1 MNFNKEIEMSKCK
14 EVISVWLDE
23 ATDEHVYGLINGDLN
38 SNDVDGVWIVSRDKL
53 TKEGKIKTT
62 KTLSHFN
69 DYENAVEFAKS
80 KAHELELSVYET
92 ENTPFARNELIYG
105 VYHAECETK
114 NFASQTNT
122 FFAESFSDAKDL
134 VIEWAE
140 SGLWKDN
147 DDDVYEDAYFNDGDD
162 GIDVTVSLKGPDGKD
177 SFVVTLEEEGA

>member
-1 MNFNKEIEMSKCK
+1 MSKCK

-23 ATDEHVYGLINGDLN
+23 ATDEHVYGLINADLN
-38 SNDVDGVWIVSRDKL
+38 PNDVDGVWIVSRDKL

-62 KTLSHFN
+62 KTISCFG
-69 DYENAVEFAKS
+69 DYENAVEFAII

-92 ENTPFARNELIYG
+92 ENTPSAKNELIYG

-114 NFASQTNT
+114 NFASKTNT

-147 DDDVYEDAYFNDGDD
+147 DDDVYEDVFEIDGDD

-177 SFVVTLEEEGA
+177 SFVVTLEEKGA

>member
-1 MNFNKEIEMSKCK
+1 MSKCK
-14 EVISVWLDE
+14 KVLSVWLDDT
-23 ATDEHVYGLINGDLN
+23 TDAD
-38 SNDVDGVWIVSRDKL
+38 DPKWIVSRDQL
-53 TKEGKIKTT
+53 NKEGKTETTQTIKC
-62 KTLSHFN
+62 FD
-69 DYENAVEFAKS
+69 DYGDAVEFAKS

-92 ENTPFARNELIYG
+92 ENTPSAKNELIYG

-147 DDDVYEDAYFNDGDD
+147 DDDVYEDVFEIDGDD

>member
-1 MNFNKEIEMSKCK
+1 MSKCK

-23 ATDEHVYGLINGDLN
+23 ETGLNGYLPERLGHRN
-38 SNDVDGVWIVSRDKL
+38 PNDVDGVWIVSRDKL
-53 TKEGKIKTT
+53 TKEGKIETT
-62 KTLSHFN
+62 KTLSHFD

-147 DDDVYEDAYFNDGDD
+147 DDDVYEDAFEID

-177 SFVVTLEEEGA
+177 SFVV